1 MASVLATVQRYL
13 YIGNDVPFFFD
24 VTEPLD
30 IELGKKVLAP
40 AVKPQPLTPA
50 VNGASKRSKKV
61 PKLKNVE
68 PAPKGEQT
76 RNETSGSL
84 TTIPVPPV
92 LALIKKILRVQTVR
106 RLDECLFAL
115 AYCSRELP
123 TVEERHSVYA
133 ELPELLSGS
142 HELFVFLE
150 YYTRLATQ
158 SGYAG
163 FGHGLRGAITRWYDK
178 YGALELAAIVASSNS
193 VEGWSHADVIRKTH
207 LKLACPAKQAVID
220 AATKRTSQLVS
231 YIALRSAEK
240 KDPEKANENG
250 AIMDALNR
258 YRTLREIRGAP
269 SAVET
274 VEYINKHGAI
284 TFELIPKQFRRSV
297 KVWEALFPH
306 LTYRELLAAALPMM
320 DFSVLKT
327 SDSSITKAYINALSD
342 RRKAIEKEKI
352 NAIEVHDIV
361 KLFSNLR
368 RYKSKLKEK
377 QQREKKNTNIIPPF
391 DIFNMLDEIA
401 DYSLS
406 HHPKTGARYYI
417 ALDLRRAHLKK
428 HVLRSCIVECIE
440 ASALMAFSIFKREK
454 NVTVVAFAEDEK
466 SLRPVEFRQDMT
478 WSQALKH
485 CKDMVLPKT
494 KAKLTMPIQNA
505 QTNKQEVD
513 VFITITDSL
522 VRINPLRSAP
532 AEALL
537 EYRKAMNLNLTRYV
551 AVSLCYHKPSLEFNE
566 NSMKTGGILELVG
579 YNASNAK
586 LIEAFAKNLFF

>member
-1 MASVLATVQRYL
+1 MASVLSTVQRYL

-30 IELGKKVLAP
+30 IELGKKVFAP
-40 AVKPQPLTPA
+40 VVKPQPLTPA

-68 PAPKGEQT
+68 PTPKGEQT
-76 RNETSGSL
+76 RAPV

-92 LALIKKILRVQTVR
+92 LALIKKVLRIQTVR

-123 TVEERHSVYA
+123 TEEERHSVYA

-142 HELFVFLE
+142 HELFEFLG

-178 YGALELAAIVASSNS
+178 FEALELAAIVASSNS
-193 VEGWSHADVIRKTH
+193 AAGWCHADVIRKTH

-220 AATKRTSQLVS
+220 AAMKRTSQLTS
-231 YIALRSAEK
+231 YVAARSAEK
-240 KDPEKANENG
+240 KDPKKANDNG
-250 AIMDALNR
+250 PIMDALNR
-258 YRTLREIRGAP
+258 YRELREIRSAP
-269 SAVET
+269 SAAET
-274 VEYINKHGAI
+274 VEYIKQHGAI
-284 TFELIPKQFRRSV
+284 AFELIPKKFRRSA
-297 KVWEALFPH
+297 KVWETLFPH
-306 LTYRELLAAALPMM
+306 LTYRELLAAILPMVE
-320 DFSVLKT
+320 FELLKAKE
-327 SDSSITKAYINALSD
+327 SPITKAYVSALSD
-342 RRKAIEKEKI
+342 RRKALEKEKI
-352 NAIEVHDIV
+352 NAIEVHEIV
-361 KLFSNLR
+361 QLFGNLR
-368 RYKSKLKEK
+368 RYKSKIKEK
-377 QQREKKNTNIIPPF
+377 QQRENKGAYIIPPF
-391 DIFNMLDEIA
+391 DVFNMFDEIV

-428 HVLRSCIVECIE
+428 HVLRSCIVKCIE
-440 ASALMAFSIFKREK
+440 ASILMAFSIFKREK
-454 NVTVVAFAEDEK
+454 KVTVVAFSEDEK
-466 SLRPVEFRQDMT
+466 TLRPVEFRQDMT
-478 WSQALKH
+478 WSQALEHGKG
-485 CKDMVLPKT
+485 MVLQKT

-522 VRINPLRSAP
+522 IRVNPLRSAP
-532 AEALL
+532 AEALQ

-566 NSMKTGGILELVG
+566 NSLKTGGILELIG

-586 LIEAFAKNLFF
+586 VIEAFAKNLFF